1 MGEIVGLS
9 RGEGVGGEAKGAT
22 YRAGA
27 AVARSEDVDVG
38 VADHEGL
45 SGGDDFAGDGAGFRD
60 EGEEA
65 VWVWFFGMEAVAAVV
80 LEEETVEAEVGAD
93 IA

>member
-1 MGEIVGLS
+1 MGEIVGLG

-27 AVARSEDVDVG
+27 AVACGEDVDVG

-45 SGGDDFAGDGAGFRD
+45 SGGDDFSSDGAGFGD

-65 VWVWFFGMEAVAAVV
+65 VWVWFFGMEAIATVV
-80 LEEETVEAEVGAD
+80 LKEEMGEAEVGAD
-93 IA
+93 VA